1 MPVNNRS
8 LIFLEKLKSAL
19 EMDER
24 LQKLLQLDAALEK
37 EAGIAEISKKMKVAA
52 EDYGEAR
59 QHYGISSLI
68 AKEKGKELAQIKTL
82 LDSQPL
88 VESYT
93 ELYREVSGIYLA
105 INDILFGDLNASPFG
120 AKHD

>member
-68 AKEKGKELAQIKTL
+68 AKEKGKELAQIKSL

-93 ELYREVSGIYLA
+93 ELYREVSGIYLT
-105 INDILFGDLNASPFG
+105 INDILFGDLNTSPFG

>member
-93 ELYREVSGIYLA
+93 ELYREVSGIYLT

>member
-93 ELYREVSGIYLA
+93 ELYREVSGIYLT
-105 INDILFGDLNASPFG
+105 INDILFGDLNALPFG

>member
-1 MPVNNRS
+1 
-8 LIFLEKLKSAL
+8 
-19 EMDER
+19 MDER

-93 ELYREVSGIYLA
+93 ELYREVSGIYLT